1 MMTIYRDVVCPFC
14 GCLCDDLE
22 VTVEGGRIV
31 KVRKGCAISISK
43 FLHHHEN
50 RVKSPLIDGDSVT
63 LEEAVKEVAGILKAA
78 RRPLIYGLSSTE
90 CGAIAKAI
98 ELAEMVGGVIDNTS
112 SVCHGP
118 TILALQALGESKC
131 TLGTVRNRADFIIFW
146 GCNPQE
152 AHLRHL
158 TRYSAMAKGLYTSRG
173 RRDRFIAAVD
183 VRETRLKRVADLFVK
198 VRPGGDYELLSAL
211 RAVVR
216 GYSLNIK
223 EVSGVHR
230 DVIHELAER
239 MKKARFGTIFFGL
252 GLTQSEGRH
261 MNIEAAIGLVA
272 DLNKYTKF
280 VLIPMRGHYNVAGAN
295 TVSTWQ
301 TGYPYAIDF
310 SRGYPRYNPG
320 EYTAVDLL
328 ARGEADTALIVAS
341 DPVAHLP
348 FKAARHLA
356 EIPTITLDPKR
367 NMTAML
373 SKVVI
378 PTAAAGIESEGTAYR
393 MDGIPLRLRKILD
406 PPEGILPDREILE
419 MITEEVRG

>member
-1 MMTIYRDVVCPFC
+1 MPVYRDVVCPFC

-22 VTVEGGRIV
+22 VTVEENRIV
-31 KVRKGCAISISK
+31 KVRNGCAISTSK

-50 RVKSPLIDGDSVT
+50 RVETPLVDGLPVD
-63 LEEAVKEVAGILKAA
+63 LKEAVKEAAEILKSA

-98 ELAEMVGGVIDNTS
+98 ELAELVGGVVDNTA

-118 TILALQALGESKC
+118 TILALQTLGESKC
-131 TLGTVRNRADFIIFW
+131 TLGTVRNRADLIIYW
-146 GCNPQE
+146 GCNPLD

-158 TRYSAMAKGLYTSRG
+158 TRYSAMARGLYTSGG
-173 RRDRFIAAVD
+173 RKDRYIAAVD
-183 VRETRLKRVADLFVK
+183 VRETRLRKVADLFVK
-198 VRPGGDYELLSAL
+198 VKPGGDYELLSAL

-216 GYSLNIK
+216 GYDLEAD
-223 EVSGVHR
+223 EVSGVPR
-230 DVIHELAER
+230 DVIFELAER
-239 MKKARFGTIFFGL
+239 MKKARFGAIFFGL

-272 DLNKYTKF
+272 DLNHHTKF

-295 TVSTWQ
+295 TVTTWQ
-301 TGYPYAIDF
+301 TGYPYAVDF

-328 ARGEADTALIVAS
+328 ARGEADAALIIAS

-348 FKAARHLA
+348 YKAARRLA
-356 EIPTITLDPKR
+356 EIPTIVIDPKR
-367 NMTAML
+367 NMTSMI
-373 SKVVI
+373 SRVVI
-378 PTAAAGIESEGTAYR
+378 PTAAAGIEAEGTAYR
-393 MDGIPLRLRKILD
+393 MDGIPIRLKKLIE
-406 PPEGILPDREILE
+406 PPEGVLPDAEVLRL
-419 MITEEVRG
+419 MIEEVEG